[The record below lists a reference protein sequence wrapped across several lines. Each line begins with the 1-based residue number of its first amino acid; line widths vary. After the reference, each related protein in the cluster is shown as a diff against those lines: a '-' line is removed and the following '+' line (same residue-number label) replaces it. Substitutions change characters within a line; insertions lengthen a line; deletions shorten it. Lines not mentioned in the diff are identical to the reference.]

1 MQHLSNFK
9 KIKSVL
15 NLYGQHF
22 SYISNFGRSQSSRKW
37 FITLLFFLEHENC
50 LPLHCFFFIFFKF
63 SQDFRHE
70 VNLLV
75 KLRHPNIVQFLGA
88 VTEKK
93 PLMLITEY
101 LRGVYWFIFDLYPT
115 KLLSLISRCNLK
127 SLISRSPFSDVMC
140 CCRAIFISTSRKKVH
155 LVLQQL

>member
-1 MQHLSNFK
+1 MCWF
-9 KIKSVL
+9 
-15 NLYGQHF
+15 F
-22 SYISNFGRSQSSRKW
+22 S
-37 FITLLFFLEHENC
+37 
-50 LPLHCFFFIFFKF
+50 F

-101 LRGVYWFIFDLYPT
+101 LRGVTDRVYFYSDTEIFWFCYI
-115 KLLSLISRCNLK
+115 
-127 SLISRSPFSDVMC
+127 
-140 CCRAIFISTSRKKVH
+140 
-155 LVLQQL
+155 

>member
-1 MQHLSNFK
+1 MIPFL
-9 KIKSVL
+9 VL
-15 NLYGQHF
+15 FRLRY
-22 SYISNFGRSQSSRKW
+22 
-37 FITLLFFLEHENC
+37 LLFYLS
-50 LPLHCFFFIFFKF
+50 I

-101 LRGVYWFIFDLYPT
+101 LRGVNDCIFSINFQSG
-115 KLLSLISRCNLK
+115 KL
-127 SLISRSPFSDVMC
+127 
-140 CCRAIFISTSRKKVH
+140 
-155 LVLQQL
+155 

>member
-1 MQHLSNFK
+1 MIVVN
-9 KIKSVL
+9 
-15 NLYGQHF
+15 YM
-22 SYISNFGRSQSSRKW
+22 RC
-37 FITLLFFLEHENC
+37 LFL
-50 LPLHCFFFIFFKF
+50 F

-101 LRGVYWFIFDLYPT
+101 LRGVTD
-115 KLLSLISRCNLK
+115 
-127 SLISRSPFSDVMC
+127 
-140 CCRAIFISTSRKKVH
+140 
-155 LVLQQL
+155 

>member
-1 MQHLSNFK
+1 MNELVYF
-9 KIKSVL
+9 
-15 NLYGQHF
+15 
-22 SYISNFGRSQSSRKW
+22 
-37 FITLLFFLEHENC
+37 C
-50 LPLHCFFFIFFKF
+50 LPYQS

-101 LRGVYWFIFDLYPT
+101 LRGVINEKY
-115 KLLSLISRCNLK
+115 
-127 SLISRSPFSDVMC
+127 
-140 CCRAIFISTSRKKVH
+140 
-155 LVLQQL
+155 LVTMNV

>member
-1 MQHLSNFK
+1 MNMIEANYICCL
-9 KIKSVL
+9 
-15 NLYGQHF
+15 F
-22 SYISNFGRSQSSRKW
+22 S
-37 FITLLFFLEHENC
+37 
-50 LPLHCFFFIFFKF
+50 F

-101 LRGVYWFIFDLYPT
+101 LRGVTDRVAFCYN
-115 KLLSLISRCNLK
+115 S
-127 SLISRSPFSDVMC
+127 
-140 CCRAIFISTSRKKVH
+140 
-155 LVLQQL
+155 

>member
-1 MQHLSNFK
+1 MDK
-9 KIKSVL
+9 
-15 NLYGQHF
+15 YAY
-22 SYISNFGRSQSSRKW
+22 SY
-37 FITLLFFLEHENC
+37 
-50 LPLHCFFFIFFKF
+50 LHCQS

-101 LRGVYWFIFDLYPT
+101 LRGVIDATQKPV
-115 KLLSLISRCNLK
+115 IIN
-127 SLISRSPFSDVMC
+127 
-140 CCRAIFISTSRKKVH
+140 KKGKKKKY
-155 LVLQQL
+155 

>member
-1 MQHLSNFK
+1 MIFT
-9 KIKSVL
+9 IVMDKSA
-15 NLYGQHF
+15 Y
-22 SYISNFGRSQSSRKW
+22 SY
-37 FITLLFFLEHENC
+37 
-50 LPLHCFFFIFFKF
+50 LHYQF

-101 LRGVYWFIFDLYPT
+101 LRGVIDATQKPVILN
-115 KLLSLISRCNLK
+115 KK
-127 SLISRSPFSDVMC
+127 E
-140 CCRAIFISTSRKKVH
+140 RKKY
-155 LVLQQL
+155 

>member
-1 MQHLSNFK
+1 MGTGNKQLLAFSVDDIVNPSLMFFPLLS
-9 KIKSVL
+9 
-15 NLYGQHF
+15 
-22 SYISNFGRSQSSRKW
+22 
-37 FITLLFFLEHENC
+37 
-50 LPLHCFFFIFFKF
+50 

-101 LRGVYWFIFDLYPT
+101 LRGV
-115 KLLSLISRCNLK
+115 R
-127 SLISRSPFSDVMC
+127 
-140 CCRAIFISTSRKKVH
+140 
-155 LVLQQL
+155 